1 MEIPNW
7 FAQTAEPYFRR
18 HLSGK
23 QGMSCLQ
30 IGAFAGHATEW
41 LVRDL
46 PNCTVTDVDPWTGSD
61 EDEHRALNW
70 QSVIDAYF
78 DRLLN
83 EIDEQRVL
91 VRRMTSAEF
100 FLRES
105 HDNEYDFIYVDGDH
119 RAQSVLFD
127 AVSAW
132 ELLKVGGIMAFDDY
146 EWNGPSDPVLC
157 PKLAIDS
164 FLACYRDR
172 LEVIDRGIQVWVRKR
187 S

>member
-41 LVRDL
+41 LHEQGF
-46 PNCTVTDVDPWTGSD
+46 TVLDVDTWTGSD
-61 EDEHRALNW
+61 ENEHRSLDWSRVKREYDRRVYVA
-70 QSVIDAYF
+70 QCRGDVTSV
-78 DRLLN
+78 
-83 EIDEQRVL
+83 
-91 VRRMTSAEF
+91 MTTSKTF
-100 FLRES
+100 FKFKLRGEPR
-105 HDNEYDFIYVDGDH
+105 YDFIYIDGDH

-127 AVSAW
+127 AVHAW
-132 ELLKVGGIMAFDDY
+132 ELLKVGGLMAFDDY

-172 LEVIDRGIQVWVRKR
+172 LEVIDRGVQVWVRKQG
-187 S
+187 